1 MTPIFRMRLSWF
13 LYVFREISYLS
24 FKNQFSWWPVFID
37 VTIKEMLPFGRAEE
51 PPGTEQMRKGAVS
64 PWENG
69 EQHFSILWDKSPWS
83 HLSRWI
89 RALGTACSLLW
100 IYGGFSMPVEI
111 ITCSVSEDAESGDS
125 WGRDVSAFA
134 PGCLLLWGSSGS
146 PTPCLLAWLVGEL
159 APEVINRERS

>member
-51 PPGTEQMRKGAVS
+51 PPGTEQMKKGQYCLE
-64 PWENG
+64 ENG

-100 IYGGFSMPVEI
+100 IYGGFCMAVEI
-111 ITCSVSEDAESGDS
+111 IICSVSEDAESGDS
-125 WGRDVSAFA
+125 WGRDVSALA

>member
-1 MTPIFRMRLSWF
+1 MIFLCSQGDF
-13 LYVFREISYLS
+13 SYLA

-37 VTIKEMLPFGRAEE
+37 ATITEMLPSDRAEE
-51 PPGTEQMRKGAVS
+51 HPGTEQMRKGAVL
-64 PWENG
+64 PLENG

-89 RALGTACSLLW
+89 RALGTACSLLL

-111 ITCSVSEDAESGDS
+111 IICSVSEDAESGDS
-125 WGRDVSAFA
+125 WGRDVSALA

-146 PTPCLLAWLVGEL
+146 PTPCLLAWLGGEL

>member
-51 PPGTEQMRKGAVS
+51 PPGTEQMKKGQYRLE
-64 PWENG
+64 ENG

-100 IYGGFSMPVEI
+100 IYGGFCMAVEI

-125 WGRDVSAFA
+125 WGRDVSALA
-134 PGCLLLWGSSGS
+134 PAACSSG
-146 PTPCLLAWLVGEL
+146 AAR
-159 APEVINRERS
+159 APLHHASWPGW